1 MNKPS
6 NFERRDKQQIYDN
19 KEAIAKLNIECD
31 VLKHD
36 LKYFKKEVKEDIS
49 NSHKLAVLEIKQLMN
64 ENFKRFYATTNKII
78 IGFILTIVTAIISM
92 LINK

>member
-1 MNKPS
+1 MS
-6 NFERRDKQQIYDN
+6 NFEKKDKQQIYDN
-19 KEAIAKLNIECD
+19 KEEITKLNIECD
-31 VLKHD
+31 VLKND